1 MENNNNDPK
10 KVKPVKEQSMM
21 QQFLLSLVA
30 TTISIVL
37 TFGTAT
43 IIDKVQKKNIET
55 FNIIGNVSF
64 VSEVSDF
71 YIIRNTYKERVI
83 DKIHDEIEDVEI
95 IASLKTVF
103 YINFYEY
110 AFDNFAYLEEMKE
123 HRNKCMKIMNITEKE
138 VEDFSKQYVN
148 NDEKNDDYWN
158 KINEMLNEYYE
169 VEALIKQAREDY
181 KDK

>member
-10 KVKPVKEQSMM
+10 MVKPVKGQSMM

-43 IIDKVQKKNIET
+43 IIDKNQKKNIET
-55 FNIIGNVSF
+55 FNIISNVSF

-71 YIIRNTYKERVI
+71 YIIRNIYKERVI
-83 DKIHDEIEDVEI
+83 DKMHDEIEDVEI

-103 YINFYEY
+103 
-110 AFDNFAYLEEMKE
+110 
-123 HRNKCMKIMNITEKE
+123 T
-138 VEDFSKQYVN
+138 
-148 NDEKNDDYWN
+148 
-158 KINEMLNEYYE
+158 
-169 VEALIKQAREDY
+169 
-181 KDK
+181 

>member
-10 KVKPVKEQSMM
+10 MVKPIKGQSMM

-103 YINFYEY
+103 
-110 AFDNFAYLEEMKE
+110 
-123 HRNKCMKIMNITEKE
+123 T
-138 VEDFSKQYVN
+138 
-148 NDEKNDDYWN
+148 
-158 KINEMLNEYYE
+158 
-169 VEALIKQAREDY
+169 
-181 KDK
+181 

>member
-10 KVKPVKEQSMM
+10 KVKPVKGQSMM

-43 IIDKVQKKNIET
+43 IIDKNQKKNIET

-71 YIIRNTYKERVI
+71 YIIRNIYKERVI
-83 DKIHDEIEDVEI
+83 DKMHDEIEDVEI

-103 YINFYEY
+103 
-110 AFDNFAYLEEMKE
+110 L
-123 HRNKCMKIMNITEKE
+123 H
-138 VEDFSKQYVN
+138 
-148 NDEKNDDYWN
+148 
-158 KINEMLNEYYE
+158 
-169 VEALIKQAREDY
+169 
-181 KDK
+181 